1 MKTTFYSLDPKPF
14 IKDGSFVRVVNTENG
29 TKYGIVVNN
38 CVYFQ
43 NGGFD
48 FLENVLPDEHSN
60 DKDYRI
66 NSVWTKAMGFDTL
79 EVPDWEYRKV
89 RSMPKLETG
98 MFVFVEYNRDK
109 SLGGLGVVAGN
120 SIIYQGG
127 GHDLVSSFEKSGE
140 HERHNCKITAVA
152 YGEYIK
158 NFNSAEVL
166 INNGTPMED
175 SKRNLWKAQD

>member
-1 MKTTFYSLDPKPF
+1 MKKTMYSTDPKPF
-14 IKDGSFVRVVNTENG
+14 IKNGSFVRVRNEDDTMWG
-29 TKYGIVVNN
+29 VVVGNW
-38 CVYFQ
+38 VIYQ
-43 NGGFD
+43 NHNFD
-48 FLENVLPDEHSN
+48 FLKTVLPDEEHSSQYI
-60 DKDYRI
+60 DKIVNPVKFEKLDEY
-66 NSVWTKAMGFDTL
+66 D
-79 EVPDWEYRKV
+79 PDWEYRKV
-89 RSMPKLETG
+89 KPMPKLETG

-166 INNGTPMED
+166 INNGAPMED